1 MWGGGAQCVHASLP
15 RAARQPAPT
24 LSGAIASRRPPRP
37 LPPSPTLVAQIDSSV
52 ACLWLLTPLSAG
64 TAVVAVL
71 VAVTTNNWLHTE
83 ENMLNPS
90 YNGTGRHSLV
100 AKHTVS
106 GLWRLCH
113 TDPGSSVF
121 RCVDIPYFPLS
132 RYAPDPIDSTN
143 AIPLTRSAAPLLL
156 AVLTQA
162 FGALCCVLGHCVKGR
177 RLCTFIAGV
186 LFIISGL
193 IMLTGIVMYIS
204 VFKSQVNHKLHYM
217 TFFATPRMSYSYGY
231 SFGLYISGFIAVEL
245 AGTSAIFLFLQW
257 YQKDW
262 ITELTEKAKADGRAW
277 DREYAFS
284 DFRERDSSL
293 LERRMMKRDTYP
305 PSGSSAA
312 TPRERRRFVFDGD
325 DMPHC
330 SIHKNRRINLSSASL
345 KDLSTSTLYGFP
357 AAPRPTACDNYFEEF
372 KEVPQSANTLSGLRS
387 ASIFQSQTSVASGR
401 FLDTSAVEP
410 PPSREEELVTFGAGA
425 RVCAGDAAEPAPR
438 HDRAVGTDPYRRTTP
453 ENVILMFVG
462 GWLHLVLN
470 NCGMDKRLVSYFLC
484 AGGDKAYSAK
494 KIGAT
499 ELEYPDLFNY
509 LQYSAYAVPTAI
521 IIVVEKKPMSN
532 YSMGAVKTALAK
544 SRSSLAKNDLPPA
557 KMESGILFWKYID
570 KNTDYSYF
578 LLMGGSVALY
588 MASVQTALGLKIA
601 SNIGDSITGMGWDV
615 GILIV
620 ILGAAF
626 LGTIMSGTGAQAVYM
641 PLIINM
647 YGVPS
652 TIICAVVLWVTLCFY
667 APILWDPDDYGI
679 IAVVS
684 PNAKVAVEGGG
695 AAETTTAAAPA
706 PPPEE

>member
-1 MWGGGAQCVHASLP
+1 MWGGGAQCVHATLP

-37 LPPSPTLVAQIDSSV
+37 IPPSPTLVAQVDSSV

-71 VAVTTNNWLHTE
+71 VAVSTNNWLHTE

-113 TDPGSSVF
+113 TDPGSTVF

-132 RYAPDPIDSTN
+132 QHGPDPIDSTN
-143 AIPLTRSAAPLLL
+143 AIPYVVTRSAAPLLL

-204 VFKSQVNHKLHYM
+204 VFKSQVNHKLYY
-217 TFFATPRMSYSYGY
+217 TVFATPRMSYSYGY

-284 DFRERDSSL
+284 DFRERDSTL

-325 DMPHC
+325 DIPHC

-387 ASIFQSQTSVASGR
+387 ASIFQSQASVASGR

-410 PPSREEELVTFGAGA
+410 PPSREEELVTFGAGG
-425 RVCAGDAAEPAPR
+425 REEPGR
-438 HDRAVGTDPYRRTTP
+438 HDRGVGTDAYRRTTP
-453 ENVILMFVG
+453 V
-462 GWLHLVLN
+462 
-470 NCGMDKRLVSYFLC
+470 
-484 AGGDKAYSAK
+484 
-494 KIGAT
+494 
-499 ELEYPDLFNY
+499 
-509 LQYSAYAVPTAI
+509 
-521 IIVVEKKPMSN
+521 
-532 YSMGAVKTALAK
+532 
-544 SRSSLAKNDLPPA
+544 
-557 KMESGILFWKYID
+557 
-570 KNTDYSYF
+570 
-578 LLMGGSVALY
+578 
-588 MASVQTALGLKIA
+588 
-601 SNIGDSITGMGWDV
+601 
-615 GILIV
+615 
-620 ILGAAF
+620 
-626 LGTIMSGTGAQAVYM
+626 
-641 PLIINM
+641 
-647 YGVPS
+647 
-652 TIICAVVLWVTLCFY
+652 
-667 APILWDPDDYGI
+667 
-679 IAVVS
+679 
-684 PNAKVAVEGGG
+684 
-695 AAETTTAAAPA
+695 
-706 PPPEE
+706 

>member
-1 MWGGGAQCVHASLP
+1 MSRTRVHAPVSSRVLGVKLCYTVRGKEGMWGGGAQCVHASLP

-143 AIPLTRSAAPLLL
+143 AIPYVVTRSAAPLLL

-453 ENVILMFVG
+453 V
-462 GWLHLVLN
+462 
-470 NCGMDKRLVSYFLC
+470 
-484 AGGDKAYSAK
+484 
-494 KIGAT
+494 
-499 ELEYPDLFNY
+499 
-509 LQYSAYAVPTAI
+509 
-521 IIVVEKKPMSN
+521 
-532 YSMGAVKTALAK
+532 
-544 SRSSLAKNDLPPA
+544 
-557 KMESGILFWKYID
+557 
-570 KNTDYSYF
+570 
-578 LLMGGSVALY
+578 
-588 MASVQTALGLKIA
+588 
-601 SNIGDSITGMGWDV
+601 
-615 GILIV
+615 
-620 ILGAAF
+620 
-626 LGTIMSGTGAQAVYM
+626 
-641 PLIINM
+641 
-647 YGVPS
+647 
-652 TIICAVVLWVTLCFY
+652 
-667 APILWDPDDYGI
+667 
-679 IAVVS
+679 
-684 PNAKVAVEGGG
+684 
-695 AAETTTAAAPA
+695 
-706 PPPEE
+706 